1 MMNVLKVNKSNLK
14 KQIGRI
20 YTGVRDYRYC
30 NLVNAYINEL
40 PVKIETN
47 LSQEQFNL
55 FCQGMLPDYVLEQ
68 I

>member
-1 MMNVLKVNKSNLK
+1 MDVLQINKSNLK
-14 KQIGRI
+14 KQIGQL
-20 YTGVRDYRYC
+20 YSGTRDYRYS
-30 NLVNAYINEL
+30 NVVTGYIGDL

-55 FCQGMLPDYVLEQ
+55 FCQGMLPDYVLKQ

>member
-1 MMNVLKVNKSNLK
+1 MDILQVNKSNLK

-30 NLVNAYINEL
+30 NLVNAYIGGL
-40 PVKIETN
+40 PIKIETN
-47 LSQEQFNL
+47 LSQGQFDL
-55 FCQGMLPDYVLEQ
+55 FCKGQLADYILEQ